1 MPFRHSARRARRVLD
16 PVVEFLRIEAVG
28 GAVLLAATVTA
39 LALANSPLADSY
51 QRLWQQ
57 EVTVGGLTWDLRH
70 WVNDALMTIFFLVI
84 GLEVKRELT
93 IGRLRDPR
101 RATLPIV
108 AALAGAAVPALVFLA
123 FNPSGPAA
131 RGWAIPMATDP
142 AFAVGVLALL
152 GSRIPAGAKAFL
164 LALAVVDDIA
174 AVTVIAVAYTSQLAL
189 GWLALAALGVL
200 AGGLLL
206 RVRVLPLAGWGLLGL
221 LGVGVW
227 WAAYRSGLHA
237 TIAGVAL
244 GFAVPAR
251 PIGGRSR
258 LELLE
263 GRLHLVS
270 AYLVVPLFALANA
283 GVVLDAAA
291 LSAAWGSR
299 VAWGVAAGLLVG
311 KLAGVVGASL
321 VAMRLGWGSLPED
334 MTGRHLWGLGAL
346 AGIGFT
352 VALFVTDLAY
362 GSVPEIGVDPAKI
375 AILAASLVA
384 GLLGAAI
391 LSRARPSREAGGT
404 PR

>member
-1 MPFRHSARRARRVLD
+1 MPFRRNARRVLD
-16 PVVEFLRIEAVG
+16 PIVEFLRIEAVG
-28 GAVLLAATVTA
+28 GAVLLAATITA
-39 LALANSPLADSY
+39 LALTNSPLADAY
-51 QRLWQQ
+51 RWLWQHGL
-57 EVTVGGLTWDLRH
+57 TVGGLTWELRH

-84 GLEVKRELT
+84 GLEVKREL
-93 IGRLRDPR
+93 IVGRLRDPR
-101 RATLPIV
+101 RARLPIV

-152 GSRIPAGAKAFL
+152 GSRVPAGAKAFL

-174 AVTVIAVAYTSQLAL
+174 AVTVIAFAYTSQLAL
-189 GWLALAALGVL
+189 GWLAVAAAGVL

-206 RVRVLPLAGWGLLGL
+206 RAQVLPLWGWGLLGL

-227 WAAYRSGLHA
+227 WAAYRSGVHA

-251 PIGGRSR
+251 PVGGRSR

-283 GVVLDAAA
+283 GVALNPDA

-299 VAWGVAAGLLVG
+299 VAWGVAAGLVVG
-311 KLAGVVGASL
+311 KLVGVVGASL
-321 VAMRLGWGSLPED
+321 VAMRLGVGRLPED
-334 MTGRHLWGLGAL
+334 MSGRHLWGLGAL

-362 GSVPEIGVDPAKI
+362 GSVPEIGVDPAKL

-384 GLLGAAI
+384 GLAGAAV
-391 LSRARPSREAGGT
+391 LFGARVSP
-404 PR
+404 PN